1 MQLIG
6 WLLGGVVLLW
16 AMVTAH
22 TAWRLTHPP
31 RGWRPHDWQ
40 PSDLP
45 LRSVA
50 IQADDGVRLRAWV
63 APHADAP
70 ATVICV
76 HGWGTNHTEM
86 EWRAGRLHRAG
97 YSVVLFDFRACGE
110 SAGAMCSAGVHEMR
124 DLRAIVDMAA
134 TDSSLN
140 GAPIVILANSMGAA
154 VSITVAASD
163 TRIRAIFSD
172 AAYASLES
180 ATAWGFKSFTGLP
193 PWPFKR
199 GVTWLVE
206 RMAGA
211 RMRDLAVIESIASL
225 SPRPVLLAHGTDDP
239 LVSPHDAEA
248 LFARAGDP
256 KELWRV
262 PGAGHVV
269 AEFVPPEVYDA
280 RVTGLFTRALEEPGL
295 QDHNLERVRQQ
306 VGREVELG
314 RRHPPNR
321 APAQE
326 AAVLQR
332 GDWQG
337 HLAIRRAV
345 VHGDGDARGDL
356 VDDLGGPG
364 AIEREVTSD
373 GNADDVV
380 ASGLRNEIGV
390 QDMAEV
396 PEVQEADVANR
407 DR

>member
-6 WLLGGVVLLW
+6 WLFGGVVLLW

-110 SAGAMCSAGVHEMR
+110 SAGGMCSAGVHEMR

-280 RVTGLFTRALEEPGL
+280 RVTGLFTRALEEPA
-295 QDHNLERVRQQ
+295 
-306 VGREVELG
+306 
-314 RRHPPNR
+314 
-321 APAQE
+321 AP
-326 AAVLQR
+326 
-332 GDWQG
+332 
-337 HLAIRRAV
+337 
-345 VHGDGDARGDL
+345 
-356 VDDLGGPG
+356 GP
-364 AIEREVTSD
+364 
-373 GNADDVV
+373 
-380 ASGLRNEIGV
+380 
-390 QDMAEV
+390 
-396 PEVQEADVANR
+396 
-407 DR
+407 